1 MDAIPLYFWNGYSR
15 WTGVHHYAKLEV
27 PSYLHFPELR
37 LQVHLAMPGI
47 FTLVLG
53 IELRSPCLQDPLPI
67 QLFLALSFFL
77 PTDKVHVYDSKLV
90 VGTSYL
96 CPILALFPSGQL
108 T

>member
-1 MDAIPLYFWNGYSR
+1 MDAIPLDFWNGYSR

-53 IELRSPCLQDPLPI
+53 IELRFPMPAGPFANSAIPGPKF
-67 QLFLALSFFL
+67 LFA
-77 PTDKVHVYDSKLV
+77 HR
-90 VGTSYL
+90 
-96 CPILALFPSGQL
+96 
-108 T
+108 